1 MKTLSEFLG
10 ESKEQLN
17 ESIEIINESRNKKL
31 KVSSDDY
38 KKIIRLKLGTRF
50 KIKDKVYMVW
60 FDRNNPYST
69 KTVALLN
76 NPDADY
82 NDENFDRVKDIK
94 DFYDVESK

>member
-38 KKIIRLKLGTRF
+38 KKNNS
-50 KIKDKVYMVW
+50 IKTG
-60 FDRNNPYST
+60 YS
-69 KTVALLN
+69 
-76 NPDADY
+76 
-82 NDENFDRVKDIK
+82 F
-94 DFYDVESK
+94 

>member
-38 KKIIRLKLGTRF
+38 KKIIRLKMGTRF